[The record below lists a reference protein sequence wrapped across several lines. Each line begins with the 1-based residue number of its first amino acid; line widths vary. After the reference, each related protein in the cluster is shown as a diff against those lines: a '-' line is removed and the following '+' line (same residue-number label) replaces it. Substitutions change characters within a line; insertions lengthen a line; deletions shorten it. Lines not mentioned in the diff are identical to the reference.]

1 MNPNTQV
8 KLYGLNRYF
17 DQIIK
22 IFELKKMPNKIL
34 FSGKKGSGKSTMSYH
49 FINYIFSQSEK
60 TKYNL
65 TNRTINTD
73 SKSYKLIKNNSH
85 PNFYLIDLI
94 DEKKNIEIDQIRKMI
109 DYTNK
114 YSFNDQ
120 PRFILIDNVENL
132 NNSSTNALLKI
143 IEEPQTNVFFI
154 LIHNS
159 NKKILP
165 TLQSRCLIFKIDLS
179 FDETIDITNKL
190 VNDKI
195 LDLINND
202 LISYYYTPGD
212 FLNLVNFAKEKK
224 IDLNDFS
231 LSTFIIYLIEK
242 KFYKKDKFVYNLILN
257 CMQLYFLKIFN
268 STKHRSYVSNF
279 YHHFINRISEIKR
292 FNLDDESLFIEFKSK
307 FLNE

>member
-49 FINYIFSQSEK
+49 FINYIFSKSEK
-60 TKYNL
+60 TRYDL
-65 TNRTINTD
+65 TNLTINTD
-73 SKSYKLIKNNSH
+73 SKSYKLIQNNSH

-154 LIHNS
+154 LIHNI

-179 FDETIDITNKL
+179 FDQTIDITNKL

-195 LDLINND
+195 LNLINND

-212 FLNLVNFAKEKK
+212 FLNLINFAKEKK

-231 LSTFIIYLIEK
+231 LFTFIVYLIEK
-242 KFYKKDKFVYNLILN
+242 KFYKKDKFAYNLILN
-257 CMQLYFLKIFN
+257 CIQLYFLKIFN
-268 STKHRSYVSNF
+268 STKDRSYVSNF